1 MIKSLPRCTFEFFND
16 MTATEVVLEVGS
28 IVIFLQ
34 YAFATAKGLFIVAVI
49 LRVVF
54 SESVVSSNVLL
65 EDDIESGVRKKA
77 SVPRSV
83 GKTAGNFSKCF

>member
-1 MIKSLPRCTFEFFND
+1 

-28 IVIFLQ
+28 MVIFLQ
-34 YAFATAKGLFIVAVI
+34 YHFAIAKGLFIVAVI

-54 SESVVSSNVLL
+54 SESVLSSNILL
-65 EDDIESGVRKKA
+65 EDNTESGVRKKA
-77 SVPRSV
+77 NVPLSV

>member
-34 YAFATAKGLFIVAVI
+34 YPFATAKGLLIVAVI

-54 SESVVSSNVLL
+54 SESVFFSNIFL
-65 EDDIESGVRKKA
+65 DNTESGVRKKA
-77 SVPRSV
+77 NVPLSV

>member
-1 MIKSLPRCTFEFFND
+1 

-34 YAFATAKGLFIVAVI
+34 YAFATAKGLLIVAVI
-49 LRVVF
+49 LRVIF
-54 SESVVSSNVLL
+54 SEPVVSSNVLL
-65 EDDIESGVRKKA
+65 EDDIESDVRKKA

>member
-1 MIKSLPRCTFEFFND
+1 

-34 YAFATAKGLFIVAVI
+34 HHFATAKGLLIVAVI

-54 SESVVSSNVLL
+54 SGSVISSNVLL
-65 EDDIESGVRKKA
+65 EDNTESGVRKKA
-77 SVPRSV
+77 NVPLPV

>member
-1 MIKSLPRCTFEFFND
+1 

-34 YAFATAKGLFIVAVI
+34 HHFATVKGLLIVAFI

-54 SESVVSSNVLL
+54 SEAVVSSNVLL
-65 EDDIESGVRKKA
+65 EDEIESGVRKKA
-77 SVPRSV
+77 NVPLSV
-83 GKTAGNFSKCF
+83 GKTSGNFSKCF